1 MRLFHLDE
9 SVSRPG
15 RMWPSRTR
23 VTCGMS
29 RQKME
34 KSSSTARSA
43 CSLRVSFSSSWETW
57 GQKDQVRAPLYLSV
71 SCL

>member
-1 MRLFHLDE
+1 MRLCHLEE

-23 VTCGMS
+23 VTCCMS

-34 KSSSTARSA
+34 YSSSTARSVY
-43 CSLRVSFSSSWETW
+43 SFRVSFNSSWGAGRGTQELRTRNT
-57 GQKDQVRAPLYLSV
+57 GQ
-71 SCL
+71 